1 MWQLKDEYQSASHL
15 QNCWIQGSKDTKKH
29 SDGNM
34 FLQHWYLGVS
44 TCCFLV
50 RFYSGKKC
58 QIFLIFLEISL
69 MKSHFFLWIS
79 LVRNFFRKGPGDLDI
94 KFASQVCQVFS
105 LSFWVVVSNI
115 FHFHPHLGKW
125 SNVTNIFRMGWNQQ
139 LGLIGIVIEM
149 GSLGN
154 PRRIFGD
161 GCQ

>member
-1 MWQLKDEYQSASHL
+1 MNISPRVIFRIAEFKVPKIQRNIQMATCFCNIGILVYQHVVFWFVFIVAKNVKSSSSS
-15 QNCWIQGSKDTKKH
+15 WK
-29 SDGNM
+29 
-34 FLQHWYLGVS
+34 
-44 TCCFLV
+44 
-50 RFYSGKKC
+50 
-58 QIFLIFLEISL
+58 SL
-69 MKSHFFLWIS
+69 WWNHIFFLWIS